1 MQKKRIVSGMR
12 PTGKLHLGHV
22 HGALNN
28 WRSLQDDYECFYF
41 IADWHALTS
50 EYEHTE
56 IIRESTRDII
66 IDWISVG
73 LDPNRSVF
81 FIQSSIKE
89 HAELHLIF
97 SMVTPLSW
105 LERNP
110 TYKEQLKEMAQ
121 KNLYTYGFLGYPVL
135 QAADILM
142 YKANGVPVGEDQSP
156 HVELTREIARRFN
169 HFYGEVFPLPDVLL
183 TPEAKILGI
192 DRRKMSK
199 GYDNAIFIS
208 DPKEVI
214 EKRVSEMI
222 TDPQRARRSDPGRPD
237 YCNVFTFHELY
248 TAKEKVQEIDTACR
262 KATIGCVECKQIMA
276 ASLNAA
282 LEPIRQKRRE
292 LEASPETIDA
302 IMEAGNRKA
311 RKIARGTLEEVREVV
326 KI

>member
-50 EYEHTE
+50 DYDHTE

-169 HFYGEVFPLPDVLL
+169 HFYGEIFPLPDVLL

-208 DPKEVI
+208 DPKGVI

-262 KATIGCVECKQIMA
+262 KAAIGCVECKQIMA

-282 LEPIRQKRRE
+282 LEPIRERRRE

-311 RKIARGTLEEVREVV
+311 RKIARKTLEEVREVV